1 MTKKKTAKL
10 TVSLTKEDEAKLSK
24 IRTELETVTGMRLS
38 FADVVRYCIA
48 GREA

>member
-1 MTKKKTAKL
+1 MTKKNKDKL
-10 TVSLTKEDEAKLSK
+10 TVSLTKDDEAKLVK

-48 GREA
+48 GRLA